1 MAKPVP
7 PQMTPHKSKRPREY
21 LTYEEVARVLKAAAS
36 MGRFGARDYALIL
49 LMYRH
54 GLRVGEAVRLKWDQ
68 VDLKEKTL
76 QVQRLK
82 NGISGIHPLTKV
94 EVSAL
99 RDLAQTG
106 PFIFDGPA
114 GLALKENTMHHIVQ
128 QAGKKAGLAFSI
140 HPHMLRHSCG
150 FYLINRGID
159 IRTIQAYMGHKQ
171 IQNTVRYTE
180 LQHTRFKGLWKS

>member
-1 MAKPVP
+1 
-7 PQMTPHKSKRPREY
+7 MTPHKSKRPREY
-21 LTYEEVARVLKAAAS
+21 LTFEEVERVLKVAATT
-36 MGRFGARDYALIL
+36 GRFSARDYALIL

-68 VDLKEKTL
+68 VDLQEKTL

-82 NGISGIHPLTKV
+82 NGINGIHPLAEI

-99 RDLAQTG
+99 GDLPQTG
-106 PFIFDGPA
+106 AYLFCGPA
-114 GLALKENTMHHIVQ
+114 GLALKENTVHHIVQ
-128 QAGKKAGLAFSI
+128 QAGKKAGLPFSI

-180 LQHTRFKGLWKS
+180 LQHTRFNGLWES